1 MNDASKSKKVVQF
14 LIANI
19 RWLFRLEKL
28 TDTKDEVANID
39 GNDKAKYEFLNAED
53 DNEPQYI
60 N

>member
-1 MNDASKSKKVVQF
+1 
-14 LIANI
+14 
-19 RWLFRLEKL
+19 LEKL